1 MVCVHGQQ
9 VAFRCANYGAVFI
22 GHGAAEVLGD
32 YGAVSLHSPLMN
44 PKEVILILEQPL
56 L

>member
-1 MVCVHGQQ
+1 MTKDEVNFGVCVRGWQ

-32 YGAVSLHSPLMN
+32 YGAVSLTSPS
-44 PKEVILILEQPL
+44 EILKDM
-56 L
+56 

>member
-1 MVCVHGQQ
+1 MTEEAKLGVCVRAQ

-32 YGAVSLHSPLMN
+32 YGAVSLHVLM
-44 PKEVILILEQPL
+44 VY
-56 L
+56 

>member
-1 MVCVHGQQ
+1 

-32 YGAVSLHSPLMN
+32 YGAVSLTSPLGTLEN
-44 PKEVILILEQPL
+44 AVILEQPL
-56 L
+56 I